1 MSELETAPVPRR
13 NLELLLLLLALTVAM
28 AAYYLVGINSDD
40 GLSEEFITQGLF
52 LAGLALVF
60 HVVLRIWAKYAD
72 PIILPVTVALN
83 GIGLAMIHRI
93 DLARN
98 DNQAFR
104 QILWTGVA
112 MVVAMVVLW
121 AIRDHRVLR
130 RFTYTALAAS
140 IILLL
145 LPMLPGNVPINGA
158 RIWVRIGNSLT
169 FQPGELAKIT
179 LAIFFAGYLSSNREL
194 ILLAGKKIGPL
205 QLPRLRDL
213 GPMVVAWLLSIGVLV
228 IQRDLGSS
236 ILLFG
241 LFMVMIYVAT
251 ARVSWIVI
259 GMLMLAAGGIFAY
272 LTMGHV
278 TRRIDGWLNAFDPEI
293 YYAVGGSRQ
302 IVEGLFGMGDGG
314 LLGTGLGNGSPYMVP
329 LANSDMIVAALGE
342 ELGLIGLSA
351 IVLMYL
357 ILISRGMRAA
367 LGSRDAFGKLLAT
380 GLSFTL
386 GLQCFVVIGGVT
398 RLIPLTGLTTPF
410 MAAGGSSLLAN
421 WIIVALLLL
430 ISHNSRRPMQA
441 GLSATAEVATEAPR
455 RQKTT
460 KEAKR

>member
-28 AAYYLVGINSDD
+28 AAYYLVGINSDE
-40 GLSEEFITQGLF
+40 GLSKEFITQGLF

-60 HVVLRIWAKYAD
+60 HVILRVWAKYAD

-121 AIRDHRVLR
+121 SIRDHRVLR

-140 IILLL
+140 IVLLL
-145 LPMLPGNVPINGA
+145 LPLIPGLGIELNGA
-158 RIWVRIGNSLT
+158 RIWVKFGSSLT

-205 QLPRLRDL
+205 QLPRARDL
-213 GPMVVAWLLSIGVLV
+213 GPMMVAWLVSIGVLV
-228 IQRDLGSS
+228 VQRDLGSS
-236 ILLFG
+236 ILFFG

-259 GMLMLAAGGIFAY
+259 GTLMLAGGGVFAY
-272 LTMGHV
+272 LTMSHV
-278 TRRIDGWLNAFDPEI
+278 TRRVNGWLNAFDPDI
-293 YYAVGGSRQ
+293 YYATGGSRQ

-314 LLGTGLGNGSPYMVP
+314 LLGTGLGNGSPYLVP
-329 LANSDMIVAALGE
+329 LGQQRHDRCGPGRRARAHRPVGNRADVPDPDQPRHARGPGLARRLRQTACHRAVLHPGAAMLRGHWRRHPAHPADRPDDAVHGRRRFIPAGELDHRRVVAVDFPQFTPPHAGRPLRDR
-342 ELGLIGLSA
+342 
-351 IVLMYL
+351 
-357 ILISRGMRAA
+357 RGRH
-367 LGSRDAFGKLLAT
+367 GS
-380 GLSFTL
+380 
-386 GLQCFVVIGGVT
+386 
-398 RLIPLTGLTTPF
+398 TP
-410 MAAGGSSLLAN
+410 S
-421 WIIVALLLL
+421 
-430 ISHNSRRPMQA
+430 
-441 GLSATAEVATEAPR
+441 TE
-455 RQKTT
+455 TH
-460 KEAKR
+460 